1 MTHRLGG
8 QECCRQIDMTC
19 CWHSVVEHAD
29 PCPLAFGGQ
38 NVLALWWQAVLVQ
51 EEENFAGMVQLMMA
65 QLFRE
70 AALLAL
76 GHNAG

>member
-1 MTHRLGG
+1 M
-8 QECCRQIDMTC
+8 
-19 CWHSVVEHAD
+19 AD
-29 PCPLAFGGQ
+29 PRPLAFGGQ